1 VDDGPVV
8 AAAKVTDVG
17 ARQFI
22 GAQPGQQRGQD
33 QGAVALP

>member
-1 VDDGPVV
+1 MDDGPVV